1 MEPTISI
8 TFFLT
13 QIKSIDELTQ
23 DQSPKMS
30 NTRGNSQHRG
40 MGYIL

>member
-1 MEPTISI
+1 MEPTITI

-23 DQSPKMS
+23 DQSLKMS
-30 NTRGNSQHRG
+30 NTRGNRQHRG
-40 MGYIL
+40 MGCSL

>member
-23 DQSPKMS
+23 DQSSKMS
-30 NTRGNSQHRG
+30 NTRGNWQHRG